1 MLSALALGLGAI
13 TAAAAEKPV
22 ALIIA
27 QGGLG
32 DQSYNDLA
40 YSGFKKALAEDKL
53 EGKAVESK
61 DVVAQ
66 AADILRRASDAGFG
80 LIVDLEYSHGD
91 ALQAV
96 AKDYSGTDY
105 VILNQVRP
113 GANVASVLFQEQE
126 GSYLAGALATMV
138 AMDTSIKGMTG
149 KPVIGVIGGTKSVG
163 IDKFI
168 VGYIQG
174 ARDINPN
181 AEVKVAYSNNFG
193 DPAVGLQMAKAMF
206 DAGANVVY
214 QVAGG
219 TGLGVIQ
226 AAKEAGRFA
235 IGVDTDQDG
244 IAPGSVLTSM
254 VKRTDVAVETVMK
267 DYADGKFPGGQDRNA
282 RPRAGRRRPLPDE
295 IYARHDPGCDAR
307 QSRGSE
313 EEDPLGRYQGLE
325 RRRPGLSGLLQV
337 TETARVEVRLG
348 ARRVTRA
355 FGPVLANDRVDLSVA
370 PTTIHAVVGGNG
382 AGKSTLMRILQGVDR
397 PDEGSVILNDRPVR
411 LTGPADAY
419 ARGIGMVHQEF
430 MLAPPLT
437 LLENLVLAREPV
449 GFGGLI
455 DWRAA
460 QAEADRLAEIAG
472 VTIDWRLR
480 VVDAPVHVRQ
490 ALEILRLLYR
500 GADVLD
506 PGRTDRGARA
516 RADRGPA
523 RADAQAEGGRA
534 NDPLHQPQARRGD
547 EHRRCDHD
555 HACGARC

>member
-1 MLSALALGLGAI
+1 MLSALSALALGLGAI
-13 TAAAAEKPV
+13 GTAGAAEKLV

-91 ALQAV
+91 ALKTV
-96 AKDYSGTDY
+96 AKDYPSTDY
-105 VILNQVRP
+105 VILNQVQP

-138 AMDTSIKGMTG
+138 AMDPKIKGMSG

-168 VGYIQG
+168 IGYIQG
-174 ARDINPN
+174 ARAVDPS
-181 AEVKVAYSNNFG
+181 AEIKVAYSNNFG

-219 TGLGVIQ
+219 TGLGVIK
-226 AAKEAGRFA
+226 AAKETGKFA

-267 DYADGKFPGGQDRNA
+267 DYADMKFPGGQTVT
-282 RPRAGRRRPLPDE
+282 
-295 IYARHDPGCDAR
+295 
-307 QSRGSE
+307 
-313 EEDPLGRYQGLE
+313 LGLAQDGV
-325 RRRPGLSGLLQV
+325 GLSPMKF
-337 TETARVEVRLG
+337 
-348 ARRVTRA
+348 TRDMIPA
-355 FGPVLANDRVDLSVA
+355 
-370 PTTIHAVVGGNG
+370 
-382 AGKSTLMRILQGVDR
+382 STLDKVEDMKKKILSG
-397 PDEGSVILNDRPVR
+397 
-411 LTGPADAY
+411 
-419 ARGIGMVHQEF
+419 
-430 MLAPPLT
+430 
-437 LLENLVLAREPV
+437 
-449 GFGGLI
+449 
-455 DWRAA
+455 
-460 QAEADRLAEIAG
+460 EIK
-472 VTIDWRLR
+472 VWN
-480 VVDAPVHVRQ
+480 VVDQGYP
-490 ALEILRLLYR
+490 
-500 GADVLD
+500 DFFK
-506 PGRTDRGARA
+506 
-516 RADRGPA
+516 
-523 RADAQAEGGRA
+523 
-534 NDPLHQPQARRGD
+534 
-547 EHRRCDHD
+547 
-555 HACGARC
+555 

>member
-1 MLSALALGLGAI
+1 MRRIRILSTLSALALGLGVIA
-13 TAAAAEKPV
+13 AAAAEKPV

-40 YSGFKKALAEDKL
+40 YSGFKKALAEVKL

-126 GSYLAGALATMV
+126 GSYLAGALATLV
-138 AMDTSIKGMTG
+138 ATDTSIKGMSG
-149 KPVIGVIGGTKSVG
+149 KPIIGVIGGTKSVG

-174 ARDINPN
+174 ARDVNPN
-181 AEVKVAYSNNFG
+181 VEVKVAYSNNFG

-244 IAPGSVLTSM
+244 IAPGSVLASM
-254 VKRTDVAVETVMK
+254 VKRTDVAVETVVK
-267 DYADGKFPGGQDRNA
+267 DYADGKFPGGQTVT
-282 RPRAGRRRPLPDE
+282 
-295 IYARHDPGCDAR
+295 
-307 QSRGSE
+307 
-313 EEDPLGRYQGLE
+313 LGLAQDGV
-325 RRRPGLSGLLQV
+325 GLSPMKYTRDLIPAATL
-337 TETARVEVRLG
+337 AKVEDLKKKILSGDIKVWN
-348 ARRVTRA
+348 A
-355 FGPVLANDRVDLSVA
+355 VD
-370 PTTIHAVVGGNG
+370 
-382 AGKSTLMRILQGVDR
+382 QGY
-397 PDEGSVILNDRPVR
+397 PD
-411 LTGPADAY
+411 
-419 ARGIGMVHQEF
+419 F
-430 MLAPPLT
+430 
-437 LLENLVLAREPV
+437 
-449 GFGGLI
+449 FK
-455 DWRAA
+455 
-460 QAEADRLAEIAG
+460 
-472 VTIDWRLR
+472 
-480 VVDAPVHVRQ
+480 
-490 ALEILRLLYR
+490 
-500 GADVLD
+500 
-506 PGRTDRGARA
+506 
-516 RADRGPA
+516 
-523 RADAQAEGGRA
+523 
-534 NDPLHQPQARRGD
+534 
-547 EHRRCDHD
+547 
-555 HACGARC
+555 

>member
-1 MLSALALGLGAI
+1 MNRNRILGVISALALGLGTIA
-13 TAAAAEKPV
+13 TASAAEKPV

-40 YSGFKKALAEDKL
+40 YSGFKKALADDKL

-96 AKDYSGTDY
+96 SKDYPSTDY

-138 AMDTSIKGMTG
+138 AMDPKIKGMSG

-174 ARDINPN
+174 ARAIDPQ

-193 DPAVGLQMAKAMF
+193 DPTIGLQMANAMF

-219 TGLGVIQ
+219 TGLGVIK

-267 DYADGKFPGGQDRNA
+267 DYADNKFPGGQTVT
-282 RPRAGRRRPLPDE
+282 
-295 IYARHDPGCDAR
+295 
-307 QSRGSE
+307 
-313 EEDPLGRYQGLE
+313 LGLAQDGV
-325 RRRPGLSGLLQV
+325 GLSPMKYTREIIPAATL
-337 TETARVEVRLG
+337 AKVE
-348 ARRVTRA
+348 
-355 FGPVLANDRVDLSVA
+355 DL
-370 PTTIHAVVGGNG
+370 
-382 AGKSTLMRILQGVDR
+382 KKKILSG
-397 PDEGSVILNDRPVR
+397 
-411 LTGPADAY
+411 
-419 ARGIGMVHQEF
+419 
-430 MLAPPLT
+430 
-437 LLENLVLAREPV
+437 
-449 GFGGLI
+449 
-455 DWRAA
+455 
-460 QAEADRLAEIAG
+460 EIK
-472 VTIDWRLR
+472 VWN
-480 VVDAPVHVRQ
+480 VVDQGYP
-490 ALEILRLLYR
+490 
-500 GADVLD
+500 DFFK
-506 PGRTDRGARA
+506 
-516 RADRGPA
+516 
-523 RADAQAEGGRA
+523 
-534 NDPLHQPQARRGD
+534 
-547 EHRRCDHD
+547 
-555 HACGARC
+555 